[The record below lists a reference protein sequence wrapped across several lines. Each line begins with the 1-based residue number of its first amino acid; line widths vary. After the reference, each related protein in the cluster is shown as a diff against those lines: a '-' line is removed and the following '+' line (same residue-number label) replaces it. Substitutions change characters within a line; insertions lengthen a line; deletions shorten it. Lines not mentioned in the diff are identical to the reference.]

1 MQLLEPYAVHVVF
14 TQTHTQSLT
23 RLFQPFQSTN
33 TQIPLKGMRSVSGV
47 RAVRI
52 HRSLPQASQS
62 LHASSV
68 SICRDVAYSNK
79 QRTVMDI
86 YIPSHHAASPQSS
99 NCNDSQPNAKELGP
113 TEHPVNS
120 VVDAQAGSVQRQLP
134 VALFCHGGVWATG
147 QPICLFF
154 PLCLAG
160 QATSMLAIY
169 AIVL

>member
-1 MQLLEPYAVHVVF
+1 MSTPFSQTIVDKADFATVSQYKYLQL
-14 TQTHTQSLT
+14 THPSE
-23 RLFQPFQSTN
+23 RHEICP
-33 TQIPLKGMRSVSGV
+33 GV

-147 QPICLFF
+147 QPICLFC
-154 PLCLAG
+154 PLCLTG
-160 QATSMLAIY
+160 QATSMLAID